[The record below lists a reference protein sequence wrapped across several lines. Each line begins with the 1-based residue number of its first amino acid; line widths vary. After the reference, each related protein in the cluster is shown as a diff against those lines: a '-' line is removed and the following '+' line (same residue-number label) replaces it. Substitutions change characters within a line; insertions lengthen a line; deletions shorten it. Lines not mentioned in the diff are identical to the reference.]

1 MRRSEGKR
9 ETVLFDDQSRTLDR
23 FGLVLL
29 MTTVAVI
36 TLSLVDLQRG
46 AETLKAAI
54 GQILVSVFVGGTL
67 VLSARASG
75 VSRRYRMIVDIVV
88 TVGVILTIAGVLL
101 AQLASDGL
109 DQSFQTASPFLLWV
123 ILSVLAPLLVLRR
136 LVKHERATGQTL
148 LGAVSAYLLIALAF
162 TLIFLAL
169 DDLGSGLFESQQPTT
184 SFMYYSLVTITTL
197 GYGDLAAAT
206 PFGRL
211 LSVIEAVVGQVYL
224 VTFVAMIVGL
234 IVSQRQ
240 AER

>member
-9 ETVLFDDQSRTLDR
+9 ETVLFDDESRTLDR

-46 AETLKAAI
+46 ADTLKAAI

-88 TVGVILTIAGVLL
+88 TVGVILTIAGVLV
-101 AQLASDGL
+101 AQLTSDGL

-162 TLIFLAL
+162 TLVFLAL
-169 DDLGSGLFESQQPTT
+169 DDLGNGLFESQEPTT